1 MSLSSIYWR
10 RLMEA
15 IDELTADLDWR
26 ETELA
31 LLKIFLQ
38 RKDLTQRQHEV
49 MARAAWSLLYAHYE
63 GYSKFCLTLFFDR
76 AGRLIHSCGPL
87 PQKTKEYALFSE
99 MKRIRS
105 LPPADFLH
113 TLETFAAT
121 TGTQKPKFPEVD
133 TKSNLWPSVLENLL
147 AFADISCPSIDKN
160 RILLKALVGK
170 RNGIAHGQ
178 AVLANY
184 PDYLK
189 QETAVYEVMYDL
201 AYQVDARLK
210 DEPFTALAGKI

>member
-1 MSLSSIYWR
+1 
-10 RLMEA
+10 MEA
-15 IDELTADLDWR
+15 IDELTADLGWR

-31 LLKIFLQ
+31 LLKVFFQ
-38 RKDLTQRQHEV
+38 RRDSTQRQHDV
-49 MARAAWSLLYAHYE
+49 LARAAWSLLYAHYE

-76 AGRLIHSCGPL
+76 AARLVDSCGPL
-87 PQKTKEYALFSE
+87 PQKTKQYALFSE

-105 LPPADFLH
+105 LPAADFLH

-121 TGTQKPKFPEVD
+121 TGTQRPQFAEID
-133 TKSNLWPSVLENLL
+133 TKSNLWPNVLEDLL
-147 AFADISCPSIDKN
+147 TFADISCPSIDRN
-160 RILLKALVGK
+160 RVLLKALVGK

-178 AVLANY
+178 AVSASY
-184 PDYLK
+184 EDYLK

-210 DEPFTALAGKI
+210 NEPFTAPAGNR

>member
-1 MSLSSIYWR
+1 
-10 RLMEA
+10 MEA
-15 IDELTADLDWR
+15 IDELTADLGWR

-31 LLKIFLQ
+31 LLKVFFQ
-38 RKDLTQRQHEV
+38 RRDSTQRQHDV
-49 MARAAWSLLYAHYE
+49 LARPAWSLLYAHYE

-76 AGRLIHSCGPL
+76 AARLVDSCGPL
-87 PQKTKEYALFSE
+87 PQKTKQYALFSE

-105 LPPADFLH
+105 LPAADFLH

-121 TGTQKPKFPEVD
+121 TGTQRPQFPEID
-133 TKSNLWPSVLENLL
+133 TKSNLWPNVLEDLL
-147 AFADISCPSIDKN
+147 TFADISCPSIDRN
-160 RILLKALVGK
+160 RVLLKALVGK

-178 AVLANY
+178 AVSASY
-184 PDYLK
+184 EDYLK

-210 DEPFTALAGKI
+210 NEPFTAPAGNR